1 MKNFDLVSFGDTVVD
16 FTPAGKTNKGTNL
29 YERNPGGSTSNVAC
43 GVSRLGKK
51 VAVMSAVGDD
61 VIGHYLSQ
69 VLVEN
74 NIDVSSLVFTP
85 NYSTFLAFV
94 DIDETGNR
102 TFYSLSN
109 GVNDASLRGF
119 TLNDV
124 DKQMLLETR
133 IFHTSG
139 CTFVYDTTRAV
150 TQYAMQV
157 VKEAGGMISFDLTGE
172 ISEKT
177 QLLLQSMLL
186 GIEHIAE
193 EYGKKYVQ
201 IINR

>member
-124 DKQMLLETR
+124 DKQKLVKGR
-133 IFHTSG
+133 
-139 CTFVYDTTRAV
+139 TFKRRT
-150 TQYAMQV
+150 
-157 VKEAGGMISFDLTGE
+157 L
-172 ISEKT
+172 
-177 QLLLQSMLL
+177 
-186 GIEHIAE
+186 
-193 EYGKKYVQ
+193 
-201 IINR
+201 

>member
-1 MKNFDLVSFGDTVVD
+1 MC
-16 FTPAGKTNKGTNL
+16 A
-29 YERNPGGSTSNVAC
+29 NVAC

-157 VKEAGGMISFDLTGE
+157 VKEAGGMISFDLNWRPFLFD
-172 ISEKT
+172 KKF
-177 QLLLQSMLL
+177 
-186 GIEHIAE
+186 AE
-193 EYGKKYVQ
+193 EF
-201 IINR
+201 IIPYLCKIDILKLSDSDLEFLVGSTDIKDWLSETPSTWCCVLLAVTLGPNG

>member
-1 MKNFDLVSFGDTVVD
+1 M
-16 FTPAGKTNKGTNL
+16 
-29 YERNPGGSTSNVAC
+29 
-43 GVSRLGKK
+43 
-51 VAVMSAVGDD
+51 
-61 VIGHYLSQ
+61 
-69 VLVEN
+69 
-74 NIDVSSLVFTP
+74 SSLVFTP

>member
-1 MKNFDLVSFGDTVVD
+1 MKKFDLVSFGDTVVD

-124 DKQMLLETR
+124 DIQLLVDVLQR
-133 IFHTSG
+133 
-139 CTFVYDTTRAV
+139 VAV
-150 TQYAMQV
+150 IAAVHQNISV
-157 VKEAGGMISFDLTGE
+157 AGG
-172 ISEKT
+172 
-177 QLLLQSMLL
+177 
-186 GIEHIAE
+186 EHLAPAIWIAE
-193 EYGKKYVQ
+193 TGNETLADLFPVRNLQ
-201 IINR
+201 CFRFSADTVPL